1 MEKKKNKKI
10 DNDNLQTRLG
20 YILSGLVII
29 IAFVICLME
38 YTKIDIAGASI
49 DSSLTA
55 LDDEEIVEVNPN
67 TPPPPP
73 PPPPPPAPP
82 EEVEVLEKE
91 DEREETQVMII
102 DQEDTKNIVIEI
114 EEEEEE
120 EPVVETIFDV
130 VEENPEF
137 NGGMAKLYEYL
148 NKNISYPEMAKE
160 NGIQGKVFVQFV
172 VWKDGSIRDIKVVK
186 GVHKTLDKEA
196 IRVIKSMPKWKPG
209 KQRGKNVNA
218 RFTLPIKFRIS

>member
-1 MEKKKNKKI
+1 MQEKKNKNI
-10 DNDNLQTRLG
+10 NNDNIQTRSG

-38 YTKIDIAGASI
+38 YTKIDMAGASI

-67 TPPPPP
+67 SPPPPP

-82 EEVEVLEKE
+82 EEVEVLEEE

-102 DQEDTKNIVIEI
+102 DQEATENIVIEI

-120 EPVVETIFDV
+120 EPVVEAIFDV

-137 NGGMAKLYEYL
+137 KGGMAKLYEYL

-172 VWKDGSIRDIKVVK
+172 VWKDGTIRDIKVVK

>member
-1 MEKKKNKKI
+1 MQEKKNKNI
-10 DNDNLQTRLG
+10 NNDNIQTRSG

-82 EEVEVLEKE
+82 EEVEVLEEE
-91 DEREETQVMII
+91 DEREETKVLAI
-102 DQEDTKNIVIEI
+102 DVEDTKNIVIEI

-120 EPVVETIFDV
+120 EPVVEAVFDV

-137 NGGMAKLYEYL
+137 QGGMAKMYEYL
-148 NKNISYPEMAKE
+148 NKNIIYPEMAKE

-172 VWKDGSIRDIKVVK
+172 VWKDGTIRDIKVVK

-196 IRVIKSMPKWKPG
+196 KRVIKAMPKWKPG
-209 KQRGKNVNA
+209 KQRGKKVNA